1 MALVKVISD
10 NLFSGANLQK
20 LEVGAQVSVSGD
32 VAKRWVAAG
41 LVEIISDDDQT
52 LEVAT
57 PGNDAAEQEEQEEQE
72 EQQEEQ
78 EEQQEEQ
85 EEQQEEPASKS
96 KKAK

>member
-1 MALVKVISD
+1 MALVKVVRD
-10 NLFSGANLQK
+10 NLLSGANLQ

-41 LVEIISDDDQT
+41 LVEIISDDDQA

-57 PGNDAAEQEEQEEQE
+57 PGNDAAEQAEQA
-72 EQQEEQ
+72 EQQEES
-78 EEQQEEQ
+78 
-85 EEQQEEPASKS
+85 ASKS

>member
-41 LVEIISDDDQT
+41 LVEIISDDDQV

-57 PGNDAAEQEEQEEQE
+57 PGNDAAEQAEQAEQAE
-72 EQQEEQ
+72 SG
-78 EEQQEEQ
+78 
-85 EEQQEEPASKS
+85 SKS

>member
-41 LVEIISDDDQT
+41 LVEIITDDDQA

-57 PGNDAAEQEEQEEQE
+57 PGNDAAAQAEQAEQA
-72 EQQEEQ
+72 EQQEES
-78 EEQQEEQ
+78 
-85 EEQQEEPASKS
+85 ASKS

>member
-41 LVEIISDDDQT
+41 LVEIISDDDQV

-57 PGNDAAEQEEQEEQE
+57 PGNDAEEQA
-72 EQQEEQ
+72 EQQEES
-78 EEQQEEQ
+78 
-85 EEQQEEPASKS
+85 ASKS
-96 KKAK
+96 KKEK

>member
-52 LEVAT
+52 PEVAT

-72 EQQEEQ
+72 EQA
-78 EEQQEEQ
+78 EQQEES
-85 EEQQEEPASKS
+85 ASKS

>member
-20 LEVGAQVSVSGD
+20 LEVGAKVEVSED
-32 VAKRWVAAG
+32 TATKWKAAG
-41 LVEIISDDDQT
+41 LVEIVSGGDRQ

-57 PGNDAAEQEEQEEQE
+57 PGDTPPDQEEQ
-72 EQQEEQ
+72 
-78 EEQQEEQ
+78 
-85 EEQQEEPASKS
+85 ADTSSKS

>member
-41 LVEIISDDDQT
+41 LVEIISDDDQV

-57 PGNDAAEQEEQEEQE
+57 HGNDAEEQA
-72 EQQEEQ
+72 EQQEES
-78 EEQQEEQ
+78 
-85 EEQQEEPASKS
+85 ASKS

>member
-41 LVEIISDDDQT
+41 LVEIISDDDQV

-57 PGNDAAEQEEQEEQE
+57 PGNDAEEPA
-72 EQQEEQ
+72 EQQEESD
-78 EEQQEEQ
+78 
-85 EEQQEEPASKS
+85 SKS

>member
-32 VAKRWVAAG
+32 VTKRWVAAG

-57 PGNDAAEQEEQEEQE
+57 PGNDAAEQA
-72 EQQEEQ
+72 EQQEES
-78 EEQQEEQ
+78 
-85 EEQQEEPASKS
+85 ASKS

>member
-1 MALVKVISD
+1 MALVKVVRD
-10 NLFSGANLQK
+10 NLLSGANLQK

-41 LVEIISDDDQT
+41 LVEIISDDDQV

-57 PGNDAAEQEEQEEQE
+57 PGDAAAEQAEQA
-72 EQQEEQ
+72 EQQEES
-78 EEQQEEQ
+78 
-85 EEQQEEPASKS
+85 ASKS

>member
-1 MALVKVISD
+1 MALVKVVRD
-10 NLFSGANLQK
+10 NLISGANLQK

-41 LVEIISDDDQT
+41 LVEIISDDDQA

-57 PGNDAAEQEEQEEQE
+57 PGNDAAEQAEQAEQAE
-72 EQQEEQ
+72 SG
-78 EEQQEEQ
+78 
-85 EEQQEEPASKS
+85 SKS

>member
-20 LEVGAQVSVSGD
+20 LEVGAKVEVSEET
-32 VAKRWVAAG
+32 AQRWKSAG
-41 LVEIISDDDQT
+41 LVEIVTGGDRK

-57 PGNDAAEQEEQEEQE
+57 PGEDEDTSA
-72 EQQEEQ
+72 
-78 EEQQEEQ
+78 
-85 EEQQEEPASKS
+85 KS